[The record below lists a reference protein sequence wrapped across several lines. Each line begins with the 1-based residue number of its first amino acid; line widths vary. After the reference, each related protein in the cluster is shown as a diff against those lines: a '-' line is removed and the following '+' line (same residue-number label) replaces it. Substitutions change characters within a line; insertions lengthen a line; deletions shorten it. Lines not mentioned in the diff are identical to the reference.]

1 MKIGPR
7 LLLLVALPISAL
19 LVVVGLLAANDIER
33 VRELRQYDEQ
43 TQEIEELIEL
53 QTALQEERH
62 LLTDPSAPTVLIEPI
77 DAGLGSPIAMALN
90 LGATFDV
97 AQVLPEA
104 RELRDNGQLDSASIV
119 YTSVI
124 DELGQ
129 LIESRLDNAPIGEP
143 ARAADAVVELLTG
156 REALLQ
162 EDIEFFL
169 GGADPLT
176 IGRNREVGLIALNEF
191 RANASIDGVESL
203 QELTESSA
211 WELLDLTRVDST
223 NLEDSADRALRRTAY
238 DVRRLSL
245 IDLTSEEMGRAQI
258 FISDRAQVEASR
270 LLSLA
275 AIIGAILLVALCAS
289 TLLAR
294 SIIGPLSTLSK
305 HARALADGEV
315 STTDDFGRDEI
326 AEVSNA
332 FDSVSQTIDHLF
344 GDIAK
349 ISEALHVGDYGER
362 IDTEPLEGD
371 WRRLACTMNST
382 LETGATHHRTTS
394 DELARRM
401 VMAEISNTAILA
413 EDGATITSQ
422 ILHQLPKALKGSR
435 AHIYEHP
442 TGPPLVDLGV
452 ALEPAISALEVPTA
466 SEHANEVQIGESHGV
481 AALIEFPEG
490 PPAVL
495 ALLFGDTDPTQIE
508 PLLSLVETSGRILA
522 QGHRRQLAETHATH
536 NLEHDLTTGL
546 ANIAHL
552 QRWFADTTTPRA
564 GWMALGVTPQ
574 HLTDLDGSFG
584 RDAHDSALRAVG
596 HELQTLVDEISTT
609 HGANTRLVRVGEP
622 EFVAVVPAD
631 HGEALANAFASRFM
645 SPIPIGETTL
655 SVDATIGLAEIDS
668 SDHDLTEA
676 LANVAIAVRRGQH
689 RTTEIVPFEAR
700 YRDDARRRTQLTQWL
715 EHAIENRELVI
726 HFQPIVNAVSTV
738 VEGYE
743 CLIRGSLDGTPVSP
757 AEFIPLAE
765 ETGMILA
772 IGEFALR
779 EACAALPFLPG
790 DRPYVAV
797 NLSPYEL
804 RDPDLLER
812 IETVLTAAKVDRWR
826 IVLEVT
832 EGAETSSADAEI
844 LRELCKLGV
853 KIAIDDF
860 GSGHANLAY
869 LTTLPAQIV
878 KLDRALITPM
888 IDDPGAAAVVKK
900 AIEMAHDL
908 GMSVVG
914 EGVETNDELNALRLM
929 KCDRIQGWLTGRP
942 APLSDFIEIALQ
954 PPSTQISRPKDSSK
968 TVGG

>member
-1 MKIGPR
+1 MRIGPR
-7 LLLLVALPISAL
+7 LLLLLTLPISAL
-19 LVVVGLLAANDIER
+19 LVISGLLALNDIER
-33 VRELRQYDEQ
+33 VRELRAYDAQ
-43 TQEIEELIEL
+43 THEIDDLIDL

-62 LLTDPSAPTVLIEPI
+62 LLIDPSAPTVLVEPV
-77 DAGLGSPIAMALN
+77 DAGLGSAIATALDM
-90 LGATFDV
+90 GMVFDV

-104 RELRDNGQLDSASIV
+104 RELRDNGQLGDAAIV

-129 LIESRLDNAPIGEP
+129 VIESRLGSAPLGEP
-143 ARAADAVVELLTG
+143 ARTADAIVQLLAG

-162 EDIEFFL
+162 EDVEFFL
-169 GGADPLT
+169 GGANPTALVDS
-176 IGRNREVGLIALNEF
+176 REIGLIALSEF
-191 RANASIDGVESL
+191 RANASVEGVDSL

-211 WELLDLTRVDST
+211 WELLDLDRF
-223 NLEDSADRALRRTAY
+223 DSAADVDDRDQRRAAS

-245 IDLTSEEMGRAQI
+245 IDLTTQEMGRAQT
-258 FISDRAQVEASR
+258 FIGELTQDETSR

-275 AIIGAILLVALCAS
+275 GIIAAVLLIALS
-289 TLLAR
+289 GSILLAR

-305 HARALADGEV
+305 HARALSEGEV
-315 STTDDFGRDEI
+315 SATHDLARDEI
-326 AEVSNA
+326 AEVSNS
-332 FDSVSQTIDHLF
+332 FDSVSKTIDHLF
-344 GDIAK
+344 GDIDK
-349 ISEALHVGDYGER
+349 IAEALHLGDYSER
-362 IDTEPLEGD
+362 IDTESLQGD
-371 WRRLACTMNST
+371 WRRLASTMNST
-382 LETGATHHRTTS
+382 LDTGEAHHRATS

-422 ILHQLPKALKGSR
+422 ILHQLPKALKGSH
-435 AHIYEHP
+435 AHLYQHP
-442 TGPPLVDLGV
+442 TGPPIVDLGV
-452 ALEPAISALEVPTA
+452 ALEPVISALEVPTM
-466 SEHANEVQIGESHGV
+466 SGHAGEIQIGESTGV

-495 ALLFGDTDPTQIE
+495 ALLFGDTKPTQVE
-508 PLLSLVETSGRILA
+508 PLISLVETSGRILA
-522 QGHRRQLAETHATH
+522 QGHRRQLAETQSTH

-552 QRWFADTTTPRA
+552 QRWFSDTATPRA

-584 RDAHDSALRAVG
+584 RDAHDSALRAIG
-596 HELQTLVDEISTT
+596 LELEALVDEVATT
-609 HGANTRLVRVGEP
+609 HGADTRLVRVGEP

-631 HGEALANAFASRFM
+631 HGEALANAFASHFM
-645 SPIPIGETTL
+645 SPVPVGETTL
-655 SVDATIGLAEIDS
+655 SVDATIGFAEIDP
-668 SDHDLTEA
+668 SDDDLTEA
-676 LANVAIAVRRGQH
+676 LANVAIAVRRGHH

-700 YRDDARRRTQLTQWL
+700 YREDARRRTQLTQWL
-715 EHAIENRELVI
+715 EHAIENRDLTI
-726 HFQPIVNAVSTV
+726 HFQPIVNSYSTV

-765 ETGMILA
+765 ETGMIVA
-772 IGEFALR
+772 IGSFALR

-790 DRPYVAV
+790 DNPYVAV
-797 NLSPYEL
+797 NLSPFEL
-804 RDPDLLER
+804 RDPELRQR
-812 IETVLTAAKVDRWR
+812 IDTVLTDAKVNRSR

-832 EGAETSSADAEI
+832 EGAETSSTDAEI
-844 LRELCKLGV
+844 LRELRELGV

-888 IDDPGAAAVVKK
+888 VDDPGAAAVVKK

-954 PPSTQISRPKDSSK
+954 PPSTQIERPNSSSK
-968 TVGG
+968 IVGR